1 MSLNVNW
8 SLINIYLDPAPGDP
22 AGVRNCADTAKSKR
36 QTVDSLK
43 DDVSLIRSDHDNG
56 SVFVGK
62 AADRFVSR
70 LEDFPSNLSSL
81 SDGLSTISQT
91 LYSWADCMED
101 CQRRALDA
109 YNRAVDAKNR
119 VSDANSKLFGAL
131 GDAATAGTALLVAK
145 RTLGVVGDDAD
156 VQRAQQRA
164 KAAQE
169 QVDSFRKK
177 LGKAQGS
184 YDAARRDV
192 SKVRDDYNNGA
203 EIAARG
209 LNGALGDLPPVSV
222 FDRVYYSDVWRT
234 IVKVAEVAGYVVG
247 FVMLFLGPGGI
258 LGLLAFALAA
268 IGFLNDL
275 LAYSHGDEN
284 LWQVLLGGLSLGFSF
299 MGGFVK
305 QSATG
310 LGGLVKQSA
319 AGLRFFAESKGLP
332 MYQRVLGGLNSSGRN
347 SGMITDFLSEYSKN
361 DMKLIHESGIWKDE
375 KAIKALGM
383 DIITE
388 NNKEATRIF
397 NDYQLRSLLPHD
409 WKWLL
414 RKSDLYGVFNQAD
427 IETLARYGADTTRRR
442 AIRHARKALQRNAK
456 LSVAKDMVGAARRI
470 EDHRAEGKTGF
481 GAAMTECAG
490 LLAPANSVLGLAG
503 RVADSM
509 L

>member
-1 MSLNVNW
+1 MSLNVIW
-8 SLINIYLDPAPGDP
+8 GAIDLRTDPVPGDP
-22 AGVRNCADTAKSKR
+22 AGVRWCADKASSKS
-36 QTVDSLK
+36 QTVNSLK
-43 DDVSLIRSDHDNG
+43 DDVSRIRSGHDNG

-70 LEDFPSNLSSL
+70 LDDFPSNLSSL
-81 SDGLSTISQT
+81 SNGLSAISRT
-91 LYSWADCMED
+91 LDSWSDCMED

-109 YNRAVDAKNR
+109 YNRALNAQNR
-119 VSDANSKLFGAL
+119 VIDTKSKLNTAR
-131 GDAATAGTALLVAK
+131 GDAANASRDLQQKSSPRADV
-145 RTLGVVGDDAD
+145 DDAD
-156 VQRAQQRA
+156 VRRAQQRA
-164 KAAQE
+164 NAAQQ
-169 QVDSFRKK
+169 QVVSFHEK
-177 LGKAQGS
+177 LVKAQNS
-184 YDAARRDV
+184 YDAAQNDI
-192 SKVRDDYNNGA
+192 SKAGYDYMYGA
-203 EIAARG
+203 EIAAHG

-222 FDRVYYSDVWRT
+222 FDRVYYSDAWRT

-319 AGLRFFAESKGLP
+319 AGLRFFTESKGLP

-361 DMKLIHESGIWKDE
+361 GMKFIHNSGIWKDE
-375 KAIKALGM
+375 KAIKTLGM
-383 DIITE
+383 DIVTE

>member
-43 DDVSLIRSDHDNG
+43 DDVSLIRSSHDNG

-81 SDGLSTISQT
+81 SDGLDAISQT

-109 YNRAVDAKNR
+109 YNRAVDAQNR
-119 VSDANSKLFGAL
+119 VNDTQSKLNTAR
-131 GDAATAGTALLVAK
+131 GDAANASKDLQQKSSPYAGV
-145 RTLGVVGDDAD
+145 DDAD
-156 VQRAQQRA
+156 VRRAQQRA
-164 KAAQE
+164 NAAQE
-169 QVDSFRKK
+169 QVASFHKK

-192 SKVRDDYNNGA
+192 SMTADDYNNGA

-209 LNGALGDLPPVSV
+209 LNGALDDLPPVSV
-222 FDRVYYSDVWRT
+222 FDRVYYSDTWRT
-234 IVKVAEVAGYVVG
+234 IVKVAEIAGYVVG

-268 IGFLNDL
+268 VGFLNDL
-275 LAYSHGDEN
+275 LAFFQGDEN
-284 LWQVLLGGLSLGFSF
+284 LWQVLLGGLSLALFSP
-299 MGGFVK
+299 
-305 QSATG
+305 
-310 LGGLVKQSA
+310 LRLVKQSA
-319 AGLRFFAESKGLP
+319 AGLRFFTSSKELP

-442 AIRHARKALQRNAK
+442 AIRQARKALQRNAK